1 MVLRTKYHV
10 VGLERLASNERLT
23 LARSSTSNILL
34 GKIASKYASYIPLK
48 LVQVVAILC
57 NDLEGVSKAGV
68 HLLHRTLRGT
78 MQDTSMPSTGMTV
91 TQRTTLPRFAQ
102 TAGTYVCS
110 FGCLI
115 GIDHKRQKRT
125 VTHFVQHDG
134 TRTKTVGCTDKR
146 VDLQIGSNYCK
157 QCYRERPGTRE
168 EKLDGI
174 NYSRMGCPS
183 CEERI
188 CKECWAKG
196 YDMHQK
202 KRA

>member
-1 MVLRTKYHV
+1 MLTMIYCAQNSI
-10 VGLERLASNERLT
+10 GPEAWNEYKKKHGRRRFQIDLGRDLMNYAIRNSWTNMDGPKPNWMRQLPPLPCECNKCFFCLNSLT
-23 LARSSTSNILL
+23 T
-34 GKIASKYASYIPLK
+34 
-48 LVQVVAILC
+48 
-57 NDLEGVSKAGV
+57 
-68 HLLHRTLRGT
+68 
-78 MQDTSMPSTGMTV
+78 
-91 TQRTTLPRFAQ
+91 
-102 TAGTYVCS
+102 
-110 FGCLI
+110 

-125 VTHFVQHDG
+125 VTHFVQHDR

-202 KRA
+202 KRAQRATVL